1 MNALGEAFRAALAS
15 LNAHRLRSFLTTLG
29 ILIGTMAVIAVV
41 SVLQGFSDSIRDQF
55 SDLGSNSLTLEAL
68 NDEENWRSGRINRLS
83 FADIDA
89 LRYKVPGVKDVAP
102 IIVANLGAVTW
113 RTRNVT
119 PQILGTTE
127 DAQSVLGTAT
137 RLGRFITASDDQGGR
152 RVVVIGVDV
161 RDKLKLPRDP
171 VGEFVLIGREWFKV
185 VGVLEK
191 RGEIFGFSQDNR
203 AFIPFSVAR
212 SLTGTFDE
220 PYMEVSFTV
229 DDIGQ
234 VAQVKER
241 ALRAVRT
248 TRGIKAGMT
257 DDFEVKAAD
266 SFLKQFNQITGTATA
281 VLAGIVGISLL
292 AGDDRAARRDR
303 RGEPAGGRHR
313 HHEHHAGV
321 GHRAHARDRHPE
333 GARRHAPRHPDAV
346 PARGR
351 AALAARWPDRH
362 RARAARRHGH
372 RRDDPGL
379 PAGQRAHLGDAG
391 RGGLLG
397 AGRRRVRHRARLESR
412 VARSD
417 RGPALRMTAIA

>member
-1 MNALGEAFRAALAS
+1 MNVLSEAFSAALAS

-41 SVLQGFSDSIRDQF
+41 SVLQGFSDSISSQF
-55 SDLGSNSLTLEAL
+55 SDLGSNTLTLEAV
-68 NDEENWRSGRINRLS
+68 NEQENFRSGQINRIS
-83 FADIDA
+83 FDDVNA
-89 LRYKVPGVKDVAP
+89 LRFKVSGIGRVAP
-102 IIVANLGAVTW
+102 IISAPLGATLYKG
-113 RTRNVT
+113 R
-119 PQILGTTE
+119 
-127 DAQSVLGTAT
+127 SVLPQVLGAT
-137 RLGRFITASDDQGGR
+137 EEAQDVLGVDTSIGRFLTTSDEKSGR
-152 RVVVIGVDV
+152 RVVVIGTDV
-161 RDKLKLPRDP
+161 RDELRMPRDP
-171 VGEFVLIGREWFKV
+171 VGEYLLIGREWFRV
-185 VGVLEK
+185 VGLLEK

-292 AGDDRAARRDR
+292 VGGIGIMNIMLVSVTERTREIGILKALGATRRDILTQFLL
-303 RGEPAGGRHR
+303 E
-313 HHEHHAGV
+313 
-321 GHRAHARDRHPE
+321 
-333 GARRHAPRHPDAV
+333 
-346 PARGR
+346 
-351 AALAARWPDRH
+351 AAL
-362 RARAARRHGH
+362 
-372 RRDDPGL
+372 L
-379 PAGQRAHLGDAG
+379 SLL
-391 RGGLLG
+391 GGLIGIVLG
-397 AGRRRVRHRARLESR
+397 LLAGMGIAAMIPDFPPANVPIWVMLAAAGFSALVGVVFGIAPASKAASLDPIE
-412 VARSD
+412 
-417 RGPALRMTAIA
+417 ALRYE

>member
-15 LNAHRLRSFLTTLG
+15 LNAHRLRSFRTTLG

-68 NDEENWRSGRINRLS
+68 NDDENWRSGRINRLS

-171 VGEFVLIGREWFKV
+171 VGESGLIGREWFKV
-185 VGVLEK
+185 VGVLER

-257 DDFEVKAAD
+257 DDFEIKAAD
-266 SFLKQFNQITGTATA
+266 SFLKQFNQISGTATA

-292 AGDDRAARRDR
+292 VGGIGIMNIMLVSVTERTREIGILKALGATRRDILTQFLL
-303 RGEPAGGRHR
+303 E
-313 HHEHHAGV
+313 
-321 GHRAHARDRHPE
+321 
-333 GARRHAPRHPDAV
+333 
-346 PARGR
+346 
-351 AALAARWPDRH
+351 AAL
-362 RARAARRHGH
+362 
-372 RRDDPGL
+372 L
-379 PAGQRAHLGDAG
+379 SLL
-391 RGGLLG
+391 GGLIGIVLG
-397 AGRRRVRHRARLESR
+397 LLAGMGIAAMIPDFPPANVPIWVMLAAAGFSALVGVVFGIAPASKAASLDPIE
-412 VARSD
+412 
-417 RGPALRMTAIA
+417 ALRYE

>member
-83 FADIDA
+83 FEDIDA

-257 DDFEVKAAD
+257 DDFEIKAAD

-292 AGDDRAARRDR
+292 VGGIGIMNIMLVSVTERTREIGILKALGATRRDILTQFLL
-303 RGEPAGGRHR
+303 E
-313 HHEHHAGV
+313 
-321 GHRAHARDRHPE
+321 
-333 GARRHAPRHPDAV
+333 
-346 PARGR
+346 
-351 AALAARWPDRH
+351 AAL
-362 RARAARRHGH
+362 
-372 RRDDPGL
+372 L
-379 PAGQRAHLGDAG
+379 SLL
-391 RGGLLG
+391 GGLIGIVLG
-397 AGRRRVRHRARLESR
+397 LLAGMGIAAMIPDFPPANVPIWVMLAAAGFSALVGVVFGIAPASKAASLDPIE
-412 VARSD
+412 
-417 RGPALRMTAIA
+417 ALRYE